1 MKQLLKITP
10 VLLALILSGCIGTDL
25 IDDPIISEKL
35 TILPRIDSLALG
47 QEQVFSVIY
56 TNQYGVEEPV
66 NNIVWSS
73 SNPEKIVIDAAG
85 KAVVLLPGKATLY
98 ATDGSLADS
107 IVLNRLNGIDPTNNP
122 DTSFFKQG
130 VFKPGSG
137 SYFAKGR
144 VYVQTIDGLSQILTG
159 TDFDSSPGPSVY
171 LLLANHT
178 NGNYAVTPG
187 SHVINSV
194 SAQIT
199 ANKLT
204 TYSGKQ
210 TWAIP
215 PGVNPAN
222 YKYVVLYCV
231 LGPVFGTAELN

>member
-1 MKQLLKITP
+1 M
-10 VLLALILSGCIGTDL
+10 
-25 IDDPIISEKL
+25 IDDPIIDEKL
-35 TILPRIDSLALG
+35 TILPLIDSLAVG
-47 QEQVFSVIY
+47 QEQVFSVMY

-73 SNPEKIVIDAAG
+73 SNPDRIAIDMAG
-85 KAVVLLPGKATLY
+85 KAKVLLPGKTILY
-98 ATDGSLADS
+98 ATHGSLVDS
-107 IVLNRLNGIDPTNNP
+107 IVLNRLNGTANNP

-130 VFKPGSG
+130 IFMPVSG
-137 SYFAKGR
+137 SYFAEGK
-144 VYVQTIDGLSQILTG
+144 VYVQTINGLSQIFTES
-159 TDFDSSPGPSVY
+159 DFNSSPGPSVY

-204 TYSGKQ
+204 KFSGQQ
-210 TWAIP
+210 TWAVP
-215 PGVNPAN
+215 PGINPAD

-231 LGPVFGTAELN
+231 LGPIFGTAELN